1 MCKVKILLIVLFI
14 ANHFNHATTE
24 NYEEQFPD
32 EKEKKSIDNFIAGET
47 NSFLAKLNEKRVED
61 TKDQITMKQIKD
73 DTQVTEKN
81 EILIDILNNFSEKL
95 KEQNEKRGNEIEYIE
110 IDKKKYCYNINIK
123 AKKGIMFTSDTH
135 AEADK
140 VEKIWYFFDKL
151 KKENEVDKLVFLGDY
166 GDRGNYWTYT
176 YFLLAA
182 MAEKYGEDIIFIR
195 GNHETLEIMYDY
207 SKQVFGAIS
216 GKRECAN
223 NCWDEMPLICEITW
237 NQKKIFC
244 SHGAIP
250 LNKQGEWLEYE
261 EKTKRL
267 KDPYF
272 LANWNE
278 NIFTED
284 LKQKIQPSNYRGAGY
299 EIPIKEIFQN
309 MVNNGYDWSIH
320 GHVHKNQ
327 CGILKNKNKRVVTVV
342 ANEGYYNTRSDTP
355 FLPAVYIINDENPNG
370 IFFNLLQKQ
379 NEKIQELDKEKQ
391 KNRKVLNNCVIYE
404 YDFILEKTKK
414 GIKKINN
421 KPTNIEEQKEEVVY
435 KENKNKEKKIGHNIL
450 KTICCCCDICEK

>member
-1 MCKVKILLIVLFI
+1 
-14 ANHFNHATTE
+14 
-24 NYEEQFPD
+24 
-32 EKEKKSIDNFIAGET
+32 
-47 NSFLAKLNEKRVED
+47 
-61 TKDQITMKQIKD
+61 
-73 DTQVTEKN
+73 
-81 EILIDILNNFSEKL
+81 
-95 KEQNEKRGNEIEYIE
+95 
-110 IDKKKYCYNINIK
+110 
-123 AKKGIMFTSDTH
+123 MFTSDTH

-151 KKENEVDKLVFLGDY
+151 KKENKVDKLVFLGDY
-166 GDRGNYWTYT
+166 GDRGKFWTYT

-195 GNHETLEIMYDY
+195 GNHEDMRIMNDNSSYETIC
-207 SKQVFGAIS
+207 AI
-216 GKRECAN
+216 GNHEKCAK

-244 SHGAIP
+244 SHGAMP
-250 LNKQGEWLEYE
+250 LNEQGEWVQETTNDGL
-261 EKTKRL
+261 
-267 KDPYF
+267 YF

-278 NIFTED
+278 NIFTENQQQGI
-284 LKQKIQPSNYRGAGY
+284 QKSSRGAGY
-299 EIPIKEIFQN
+299 AISIKEIFQN
-309 MVNNGYDWSIH
+309 MMNNEYDWSIH

-327 CGILKNKNKRVVTVV
+327 CGISKKTNKRVVTVV
-342 ANEGYYNTRSDTP
+342 ANEGYYNFGNIP
-355 FLPAVYIINDENPNG
+355 FLPAVYIINNDNPNG

-414 GIKKINN
+414 GIKKINK